1 MKWLFE
7 FQTRER
13 VNFVPKSSRN
23 EGENEV
29 TMANIIK
36 TVDILEWG
44 ESSNFKFEVY
54 KRRLLTLYPA
64 WNENSTEAAL
74 QRGLL

>member
-13 VNFVPKSSRN
+13 ANFVPKSSRN
-23 EGENEV
+23 EGENEA
-29 TMANIIK
+29 TMANMIK

-44 ESSNFKFEVY
+44 ESSNFKFE
-54 KRRLLTLYPA
+54 A
-64 WNENSTEAAL
+64 
-74 QRGLL
+74 